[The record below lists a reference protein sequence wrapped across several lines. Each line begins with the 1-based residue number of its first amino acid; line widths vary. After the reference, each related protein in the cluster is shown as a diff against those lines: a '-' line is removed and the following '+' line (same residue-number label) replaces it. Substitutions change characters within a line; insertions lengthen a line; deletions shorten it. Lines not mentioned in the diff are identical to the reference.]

1 MPAASM
7 LQPPGLDT
15 HMDTTAQRN
24 GTERPQGSNAP
35 RLTLAGIG
43 KSFPGVRALH
53 NVSLSLYP
61 GQVTALIGENG
72 AGKSTLVKIMTGIY
86 QPDSGTIA
94 VDGNAISL
102 AGAHAAFAN
111 GITAIHQETVLF
123 DELSVAENIFLGHAP
138 RTRLGLI
145 DWSTMRANA
154 REVLT
159 TMQAGH
165 IDPDTRLKDL
175 GIANKHLVAVAR
187 AMSIDASI
195 VIMDEPTAA
204 LSMKEIEEL
213 FLLIEFLKAQ
223 GKAILFISH
232 KFDEIFRIADRYTVF
247 RDGEMVGE
255 GLLADTSQND
265 IVKLMVGRSIDHIFP
280 QRTASLGDP
289 VLEVEGLSHPTEFDD
304 IGFSLHK
311 GEILG
316 FYGLVGAGRSEVM
329 QAIAGIT
336 RTSGGKIALEG
347 EKIAP
352 ASAADAIDAGIVY
365 VPEERGKQGVVIGLP
380 IFQNVSLPSLKRT
393 SKSGLLKL
401 AEEFALARKY
411 TERLDLRASSL
422 SQDVGTLS
430 GGNQQKVVIAKWLA
444 TQPKVIILDEPT
456 KGIDIG
462 SKAAVHG
469 FMAELVAEGLSV
481 IMVSSELPEILGM
494 SDRVVVMRE
503 GRIAAVYDNEGLDA
517 ETLVRAA
524 AGIAA

>member
-1 MPAASM
+1 
-7 LQPPGLDT
+7 
-15 HMDTTAQRN
+15 MDTTARRN
-24 GTERPQGSNAP
+24 GANERPLASTA
-35 RLTLAGIG
+35 RLTLSGIS

-53 NVSLSLYP
+53 DVGLSLYP
-61 GQVTALIGENG
+61 GEVTALVGENG

-94 VDGNAISL
+94 VDGKPVTLPS
-102 AGAHAAFAN
+102 AHAAFAH

-123 DELSVAENIFLGHAP
+123 DDLSVAENIFLGHAP
-138 RTRLGLI
+138 RTRLGFI
-145 DWSTMRANA
+145 DWAMMRANA
-154 REVLT
+154 HEVLT

-165 IDPDTRLKDL
+165 IDPDSRLKDL

-187 AMSIDASI
+187 AMSIDAQI
-195 VIMDEPTAA
+195 VTMDEPTAA

-213 FLLIEFLKAQ
+213 FLLIEFLKSQ

-247 RDGEMVGE
+247 RDGEKVGE
-255 GLLADTSQND
+255 GLLSETNQNEL
-265 IVKLMVGRSIDHIFP
+265 VKAMVGRSIDHIFP
-280 QRTASLGDP
+280 QRTVSIGEP
-289 VLEVEGLSHPTEFDD
+289 VLAIEGLSHPTEFDD
-304 IGFSLHK
+304 IGFKLHK
-311 GEILG
+311 GEVLG

-329 QAIAGIT
+329 QAITGIT
-336 RTSGGKIALEG
+336 RTSRGTISLEG
-347 EKIAP
+347 AEIAP
-352 ASAADAIDAGIVY
+352 RSAADAIEAGIVY

-393 SKSGLLKL
+393 GKSGLLRL
-401 AEEFALARKY
+401 AEEFTLARTY
-411 TERLDLRASSL
+411 TQRLDLRASSL

-469 FMAELVAEGLSV
+469 FMGELVTEGLSV

-503 GRIAAVYDNEGLDA
+503 GRIAAVYDNKELDA

>member
-1 MPAASM
+1 
-7 LQPPGLDT
+7 
-15 HMDTTAQRN
+15 MDTTAQH
-24 GTERPQGSNAP
+24 GTAKEGPLASTP
-35 RLTLAGIG
+35 RLTLSGVS

-53 NVSLSLYP
+53 DVGLSLYP

-86 QPDSGTIA
+86 QPDTGTISIDGQA
-94 VDGNAISL
+94 VTLPS
-102 AGAHAAFAN
+102 AHAAF
-111 GITAIHQETVLF
+111 GYGVTAIHQETVLF
-123 DELSVAENIFLGHAP
+123 DDLTVAENIFLGHAP
-138 RTRLGLI
+138 RTRFGTI
-145 DWSTMRANA
+145 DWRTMRKNA
-154 REVLT
+154 REVLD
-159 TMQAGH
+159 TMHAGH
-165 IDPDTRLKDL
+165 IDADARLKDL

-187 AMSIDASI
+187 AMSIDAQI

-213 FLLIEFLKAQ
+213 FLLIEFLKSE

-232 KFDEIFRIADRYTVF
+232 KFDEIYRIADRYTVF

-255 GLLADTSQND
+255 GLIKDAGQSQ
-265 IVKLMVGRSIDHIFP
+265 IVRMMVGRSVDHIFP
-280 QRTASLGDP
+280 QRKAEIGAP
-289 VLEVEGLSHPTEFDD
+289 VLSVSGLSHPTEFNN
-304 IGFSLHK
+304 IGFELHK

-329 QAIAGIT
+329 QAISGIT
-336 RTSGGKIALEG
+336 RTSGGTITLEG
-347 EKIAP
+347 KTIAP
-352 ASAADAIDAGIVY
+352 KSAADSIDAGIVY

-393 SKSGLLKL
+393 SKSGLLRL
-401 AEEFALARKY
+401 SEEFALARSY

-430 GGNQQKVVIAKWLA
+430 GGNQQKIVIAKWLA
-444 TQPKVIILDEPT
+444 TAPKVIILDEPT

-469 FMAELVAEGLSV
+469 FMAELVAQGLSV

-503 GRIAAVYDNEGLDA
+503 GLVAAIYDNKGLDA
-517 ETLVRAA
+517 ETLVRTA

>member
-1 MPAASM
+1 
-7 LQPPGLDT
+7 
-15 HMDTTAQRN
+15 MDTTAQHKVE
-24 GTERPQGSNAP
+24 TERPLSGPAQPAAP
-35 RLTLAGIG
+35 RLTLSGIS

-86 QPDSGTIA
+86 QPDAGEISI
-94 VDGNAISL
+94 DGEATTLHS
-102 AGAHAAFAN
+102 AHAAFGH

-123 DELSVAENIFLGHAP
+123 DDLSVAENIFLGHAP
-138 RTRLGLI
+138 RTRFGTI
-145 DWSTMRANA
+145 DWRTMRKNA
-154 REVLT
+154 REVLE
-159 TMQAGH
+159 TMRAGH
-165 IDPDTRLKDL
+165 IDADARLKDL

-187 AMSIDASI
+187 AMSIDARI

-213 FLLIEFLKAQ
+213 FLLIEFLKSE
-223 GKAILFISH
+223 GKAVLFISH
-232 KFDEIFRIADRYTVF
+232 KFDEIYRIADRYTVF
-247 RDGEMVGE
+247 RDGEMVGD
-255 GLLADTSQND
+255 GLLKDAGQNE
-265 IVKLMVGRSIDHIFP
+265 IVRMMVGRNVDHIFP
-280 QRTASLGDP
+280 QREPKIGAP
-289 VLEVEGLSHPTEFDD
+289 VLSVSGLSHPTEFDD
-304 IGFSLHK
+304 IGFELRK

-329 QAIAGIT
+329 QAISGIT
-336 RTSGGKIALEG
+336 RTSRGTITLDGKP
-347 EKIAP
+347 IAP
-352 ASAADAIDAGIVY
+352 KSAADSIKAGIVY
-365 VPEERGKQGVVIGLP
+365 VPEERGKQGVVIGMP
-380 IFQNVSLPSLKRT
+380 IFQNVSLPSLMRT
-393 SKSGLLKL
+393 SKSGVLRL
-401 AEEFALARKY
+401 AEEFALARSY

-444 TQPKVIILDEPT
+444 TAPKVIILDEPT

-469 FMAELVAEGLSV
+469 FMAELVAQGLSV

-503 GRIAAVYDNEGLDA
+503 GRIAAVHDNKGLDA
-517 ETLVRAA
+517 ETLVRTA
-524 AGIAA
+524 AGIAT